1 MHKESKMHEP
11 KSTRTTLKFRETCVL
26 GPLFIKNIIFNPQ
39 VFQIWKAVINGQN
52 NMRFVHSVLSQFYL
66 LKMPS
71 MSYASAAK

>member
-1 MHKESKMHEP
+1 MHSNSNFKFVPQLPLNVRES
-11 KSTRTTLKFRETCVL
+11 CVL
-26 GPLFIKNIIFNPQ
+26 GPLFKKNMIFKPQ

-66 LKMPS
+66 PKMPS